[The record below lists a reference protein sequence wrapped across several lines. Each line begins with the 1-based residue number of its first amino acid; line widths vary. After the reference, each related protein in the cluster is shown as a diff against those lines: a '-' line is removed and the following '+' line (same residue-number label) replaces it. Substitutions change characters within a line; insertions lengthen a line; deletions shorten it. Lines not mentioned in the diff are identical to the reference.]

1 MVIYVEDLGNI
12 VIYVEIYVED
22 PGKVSTFASLS
33 QKNGF
38 VFVNQFSH
46 FKALSHYFKL
56 YKIRFRLLTAFKT
69 IF

>member
-38 VFVNQFSH
+38 VFVTN
-46 FKALSHYFKL
+46 
-56 YKIRFRLLTAFKT
+56 FRILKP
-69 IF
+69 